1 MTNHYP
7 DLGSAS
13 DWSCCFG
20 NLLKIIRRPDLGS
33 KGHQYGI
40 SEVIP
45 QMSLGGETSD
55 GTSTMSAVSQA
66 SLTTRSESF
75 VVLFLHMH
83 LIP

>member
-1 MTNHYP
+1 MTYHYP

-13 DWSCCFG
+13 DWSCRLG
-20 NLLKIIRRPDLGS
+20 NLLKPIRAPDLGS

-40 SEVIP
+40 PEK
-45 QMSLGGETSD
+45 SD
-55 GTSTMSAVSQA
+55 GATKMSAVSQT

-75 VVLFLHMH
+75 VVLFLYTH